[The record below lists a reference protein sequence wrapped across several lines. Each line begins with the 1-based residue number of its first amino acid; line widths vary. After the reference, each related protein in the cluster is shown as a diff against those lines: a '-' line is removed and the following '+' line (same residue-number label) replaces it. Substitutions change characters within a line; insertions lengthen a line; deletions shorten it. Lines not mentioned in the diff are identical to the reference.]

1 MRNFSRI
8 SNVEFISTPVK
19 QSMITYSVAYIMPA
33 LSLTFSEA
41 SLHAGAGSNMKPRP
55 RTVTMR

>member
-8 SNVEFISTPVK
+8 SNVEIISTRVK
-19 QSMITYSVAYIMPA
+19 QS
-33 LSLTFSEA
+33 LTA
-41 SLHAGAGSNMKPRP
+41 SLVVYNIQETGDTATKCSPHAAGGSNMKPRP